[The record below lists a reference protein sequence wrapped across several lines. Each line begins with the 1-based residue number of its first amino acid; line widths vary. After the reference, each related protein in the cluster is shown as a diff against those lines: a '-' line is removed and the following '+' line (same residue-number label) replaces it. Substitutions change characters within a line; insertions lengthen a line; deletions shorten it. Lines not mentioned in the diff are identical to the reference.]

1 MELKKT
7 AFLGIGWGNSIDM
20 LEMPEYQ
27 LMTAKSMHNLI
38 FQFLTEFGL
47 FAIVC
52 YVFLFVWVIKCV
64 KNIEKDNINI
74 MRVAFA
80 VSFVLV
86 SSQSSVGI
94 LSNYYMWMVVF
105 YIALAYK
112 EENEDTKYLDAAS
125 IQGMRGKNRKTNVK
139 ISQ

>member
-1 MELKKT
+1 
-7 AFLGIGWGNSIDM
+7 
-20 LEMPEYQ
+20 
-27 LMTAKSMHNLI
+27 MHNLI

-52 YVFLFVWVIKCV
+52 YVFIFAWVIKCV

-80 VSFVLV
+80 VSFVLI

-125 IQGMRGKNRKTNVK
+125 IRGMRGKNRKTNVK